1 MSVQILQ
8 KPTLAGALPE
18 LRTPALSACL
28 GTVSAWIVR
37 SGERRA
43 LRELAKHRRL
53 LSDVGL
59 TPEQV
64 IREATK
70 HFWRR

>member
-1 MSVQILQ
+1 MSVQIFQ
-8 KPTLAGALPE
+8 EPTLAAVLPKICT
-18 LRTPALSACL
+18 RALSACL
-28 GTVSAWIVR
+28 STVAAWIVR

-64 IREATK
+64 LREADK
-70 HFWRR
+70 YFRRR